1 MFTTWKM
8 RMMKMS
14 KYEITLAT
22 DEQEYITVVETQPMT
37 LADMT
42 TSPGRLVELALKQL
56 NNKVTQLDVIN
67 VSIRELDD
75 YEEYLLEQGEP
86 NE

>member
-1 MFTTWKM
+1 M
-8 RMMKMS
+8 

-22 DEQEYITVVETQPMT
+22 DEQEYSTVVDTPLMT

-42 TSPGRLVELALKQL
+42 TSPGRLVELALEQL
-56 NNKVTQLDVIN
+56 NSEGANITQLDVIN

-75 YEEYLLEQGEP
+75 YEEYLHNEGEI

>member
-1 MFTTWKM
+1 
-8 RMMKMS
+8 MS

-37 LADMT
+37 LTDMT
-42 TSPGRLVELALKQL
+42 TSPGRLVELAIEQL
-56 NNKVTQLDVIN
+56 NNGVTQLNIVN

-75 YEEYLLEQGEP
+75 YEEYLLEQGEL

>member
-1 MFTTWKM
+1 M
-8 RMMKMS
+8 

-22 DEQEYITVVETQPMT
+22 DEQEYNTVVDTPPMT

-42 TSPGRLVELALKQL
+42 TSPGRLVELALEQL
-56 NNKVTQLDVIN
+56 NSEGANITQLDVIN

-75 YEEYLLEQGEP
+75 YEEYLH
-86 NE
+86 NEGATNE